1 MPIILAKSFRG
12 DMQKDILHVTTKG
25 FCLCV
30 NAQRHI
36 AVKPSSRTFE
46 HGSNVKILPFEQFER
61 LFILVKI
68 TLTTPQL
75 ITADPVLVSGVTLV
89 QFRPDWHP

>member
-1 MPIILAKSFRG
+1 MLMILPNSFHG
-12 DMQKDILHVTTKG
+12 DMQKDLLHVTTKG
-25 FCLCV
+25 FFTCV

-61 LFILVKI
+61 LYF
-68 TLTTPQL
+68 
-75 ITADPVLVSGVTLV
+75 S
-89 QFRPDWHP
+89 